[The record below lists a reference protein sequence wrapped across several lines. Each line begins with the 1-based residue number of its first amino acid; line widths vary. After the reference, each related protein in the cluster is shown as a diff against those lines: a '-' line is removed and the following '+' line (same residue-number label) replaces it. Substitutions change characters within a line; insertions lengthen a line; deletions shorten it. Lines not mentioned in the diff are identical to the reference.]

1 MRPGAVTM
9 VEPEPDDWAL
19 LPGAQ
24 FADAY
29 RAQAPAGL
37 DAPAAAASLFERQP
51 AWIAGLM
58 RLRDRLVTPLGLKTT
73 TGELAAPRGTIGVFP
88 VIEAGPL
95 RVVLGFADKH
105 LDFRV
110 VVAAAEVGGASQ
122 VTVTTVVLTHNALG
136 GIYLTTIL
144 PFHVLIVRT
153 LLAAVA
159 RRPVANR
166 R

>member
-1 MRPGAVTM
+1 MRPGAVSM
-9 VEPEPDDWAL
+9 VTPEPGDWAL

-29 RAQAPAGL
+29 QALARAGL
-37 DAPAAAASLFERQP
+37 DAPAAAAALFERQP
-51 AWIAGLM
+51 AWITGLM

-73 TGELAAPRGTIGVFP
+73 AGELAAPQGAIGVFP
-88 VIEAGPL
+88 VIEASPQ

-110 VVAAAEVGGASQ
+110 VVAAAGVDGASQ
-122 VTVTTVVLTHNALG
+122 ITVTTVVLTHNALG

-153 LLAAVA
+153 LLAGLG
-159 RRPVANR
+159 RR
-166 R
+166 

>member
-9 VEPEPDDWAL
+9 VTPEPGDWAL

-29 RAQAPAGL
+29 QVQTRAGL
-37 DAPAAAASLFERQP
+37 DAPAAAAALFEHQP
-51 AWIAGLM
+51 AWISGLM
-58 RLRDRLVTPLGLKTT
+58 RLRDSLVTPLGLKTT
-73 TGELAAPRGTIGVFP
+73 TGELAAPQGTIGVFP
-88 VIEAGPL
+88 VIEAGP
-95 RVVLGFADKH
+95 RRMVLGFADKH

-110 VVAAAEVGGASQ
+110 VVAAAEIGGASQ
-122 VTVTTVVLTHNALG
+122 ITVTTVVLTHNALG
-136 GIYLTTIL
+136 AIYLTTIL

-153 LLAAVA
+153 LLAALG
-159 RRPVANR
+159 RRSVANR